1 MLDNTKKRNQRVA
14 ASLRRIQAQVAAI
27 ERSLAG
33 DPDGGMLLQR
43 VAAARTAMS
52 GLMTYLM
59 EERLRSLQ
67 PDCDG
72 SDAMEEIIEIV
83 RDYLTAAS
91 VSGQNQESHS
101 DLERP
106 QLHRGDGA
114 PADPCRDILKT
125 KRRPRERARM
135 RKR

>member
-83 RDYLTAAS
+83 RDYLT
-91 VSGQNQESHS
+91 
-101 DLERP
+101 
-106 QLHRGDGA
+106 
-114 PADPCRDILKT
+114 
-125 KRRPRERARM
+125 
-135 RKR
+135 